1 MVLQGVNSMMSMLDL
16 LWLMPVAVGFLFQAF
31 DAIKGNTNH
40 AGSNDPNNPYFQG
53 GSGNL
58 FAEEI
63 AKGARNL
70 SRMQGRS
77 AALKFDNIVMPGADG
92 YMPYQREGLNVFAK
106 NLFGNASGDWA
117 SRGFVTPQSMNAV
130 VGSALTQ
137 AAPNLFSIQNQN
149 QMLPRQIAG
158 MITDTRMAPF
168 QLMGQGGQFSRGAG
182 TGYNNLNTAS
192 SNYWDM
198 MNKIGSS
205 WGSMGTAGGGKS
217 AVGNSG
223 IGSGISG
230 AKGWFQ

>member
-1 MVLQGVNSMMSMLDL
+1 MVLQSMHHLMSMGDL

-31 DAIKGNTNH
+31 DAIKGSTNH
-40 AGSNDPNNPYFQG
+40 AGSNDPNSPYFQG

-58 FAEEI
+58 FADEI
-63 AKGARNL
+63 AKGARGI
-70 SRMQGRS
+70 RKMQNKS
-77 AALKFDNIVMPGADG
+77 AALNFDNIVMPGADG
-92 YMPYQREGLNVFAK
+92 YMPYQREGLNVFGA
-106 NLFGNASGDWA
+106 NLFSKASGDWA

-158 MITDTRMAPF
+158 MITDTRIAPF

-192 SNYWDM
+192 SNYWQM
-198 MNKIGSS
+198 MKNIGSF
-205 WGSMGTAGGGKS
+205 WGGKGAAGAMGGG
-217 AVGNSG
+217 GGG
-223 IGSGISG
+223 IG
-230 AKGWFQ
+230 